1 MYKKQE
7 WKDEIPDLSRP
18 ILDGTGKQKVDPQT
32 GRPLWELVQEGTRI
46 TSSRLNHMEDGIQAA
61 HEGQN
66 AKITRDDGTAQLA
79 PDRDI
84 NNWHKLGVYSFNEAH
99 VNTPNGFVR
108 GLIFVYEDA
117 EGVTYQMAWET
128 DSRLA
133 VRTKNEVGRWT
144 EWGGMGASDDLE
156 KILAGYMP
164 KTGGTFTGNVGFPGA
179 ATSNLYFL
187 KGTGDNATYETY
199 NNAIQAHW
207 GLAMKTYDGTVTGL
221 WDSRIGRWVTKGGF
235 VVQSDSGNQWQVDDK
250 GNQAMNGKLSANAGM
265 DVKGDG
271 PVQRLY
277 GITHQYTEFYPTL
290 NGGRSGY
297 IGASDPEH
305 PKNLTLSSDQG
316 MLTLHGAQ
324 GVFANGRNILDEL
337 DSLKTSGVEKKQKL
351 VDALNAKGIPAS
363 VNEDWDVLIAKLN
376 QITVGVPS
384 ARVRMTV
391 TQSASFK
398 PYEDATVSSV
408 LYYVIVTGLNFRAKK
423 IMVLDNI
430 YNSRAVSSF
439 DSEISP
445 RAYVTGSVN
454 SYTVVYRDTLPQTRF
469 EDIMATV
476 TPTSFIFPVSY
487 LDDHRGMDATVVA
500 YG

>member
-1 MYKKQE
+1 MYDKQE

-99 VNTPNGFVR
+99 VSTPSGFVR

-164 KTGGTFTGNVGFPGA
+164 KTGGDFTGSVGFNGYGS
-179 ATSNLYFL
+179 TMKFTH
-187 KGTGDNATYETY
+187 GTGDNATYSVY
-199 NNAIQAHW
+199 NNAMRVHW
-207 GLAMKTYDGTVTGL
+207 GLAMKTYDESVTGL
-221 WDSRIGRWVTKGGF
+221 WDSRRGLWSTKGGF
-235 VVQSDSGNQWQVDDK
+235 YVVGSDGIPRWSVDENGYMVSTSGAVIQ
-250 GNQAMNGKLSANAGM
+250 
-265 DVKGDG
+265 GDG
-271 PVQRLY
+271 PVLAVK
-277 GITHQYTEFYPTL
+277 GTTHQYIEFYPART
-290 NGGRSGY
+290 GGRSGY
-297 IGASDPEH
+297 IGASNPAKPGEV
-305 PKNLTLSSDQG
+305 TLACDQG
-316 MLTLHGAQ
+316 DLVLQARDKIL
-324 GVFANGRNILDEL
+324 VKGRDLIGEL
-337 DSLKTSGVEKKQKL
+337 DSLKTSGVNAKQGT
-351 VDALNAKGIPAS
+351 VDALNAKGQPAS
-363 VNEDWDVLIAKLN
+363 TNEEWPTLHQKIR
-376 QITVGVPS
+376 QITTGVPF
-384 ARVRMTV
+384 ARIKMDVS
-391 TQSASFK
+391 QWGASFR
-398 PYEDATVSSV
+398 PHEDSSVSSG
-408 LYYVIVTGLNFRAKK
+408 LYYVIVTGLNFRAKG
-423 IMVLDNI
+423 IYVLDNR
-430 YNSRAVSSF
+430 YNSKVVSSF
-439 DSEISP
+439 DSGVSQ

-454 SYTVVYRDTLPQTRF
+454 SYAVVYRDTLPQLGQG
-469 EDIMATV
+469 EILATV

-487 LDDHRGMDATVVA
+487 LDDHRGIDATVIA